1 MMGMEPKLETEMG
14 LPWVYNLIKPPT
26 GGSGEGGGSGEDR
39 SGIVED
45 RSGFIEDE
53 GGGSGEGGGSLTAT
67 PLLPST
73 TVFFLTLDT
82 VFLFLECGESTCL
95 AWHTHMEV
103 GEDEGYWL

>member
-1 MMGMEPKLETEMG
+1 M
-14 LPWVYNLIKPPT
+14 V
-26 GGSGEGGGSGEDR
+26 EDR

-53 GGGSGEGGGSLTAT
+53 GGGSGGSSTTT

-82 VFLFLECGESTCL
+82 ECGESTCL
-95 AWHTHMEV
+95 AGHTHMEV
-103 GEDEGYWL
+103 GEDEGYWLRCFCFL